1 MQLFSADDTVFFKE
15 YFFHPQKLLRN
26 IRNTQFFFTL
36 SYQNGPKRRI
46 HVFQNVAYRPTVYK
60 TGVFAHCIGCH
71 FKIRMA
77 ILQAR
82 INDCIL

>member
-1 MQLFSADDTVFFKE
+1 MLCNFLVLTIQYFLKNFF
-15 YFFHPQKLLRN
+15 FRPQKLL
-26 IRNTQFFFTL
+26 RNTQFFFTL
-36 SYQNGPKRRI
+36 SCQNGQKRRI

-77 ILQAR
+77 IPQAR